1 MAALGP
7 ILGAA
12 MEQQHLPIL
21 KLKSLEMEDISQYF
35 KDHEAY
41 VAVGGKR
48 RLAEFLGG
56 SSSKFSKMQLRQ
68 REKWPAWPNFAIP

>member
-12 MEQQHLPIL
+12 MEQQHLPIV
-21 KLKSLEMEDISQYF
+21 KLESLEMEDIAQYL

-56 SSSKFSKMQLRQ
+56 TQLQ
-68 REKWPAWPNFAIP
+68 VLKDAIEAEGEVSV